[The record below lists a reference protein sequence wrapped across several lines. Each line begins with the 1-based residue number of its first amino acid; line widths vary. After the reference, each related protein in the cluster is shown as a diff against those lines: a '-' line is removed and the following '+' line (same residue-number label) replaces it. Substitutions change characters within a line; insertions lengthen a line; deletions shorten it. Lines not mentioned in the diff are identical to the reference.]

1 MTNITLTPG
10 TPFDGGFFAG
20 VFTIGTDRYGLIVS
34 PKARGDLP
42 NQPWGEYGQDI
53 PKALSCNDGRAN
65 TYAMAEAGCTLAKT
79 ILALDIDGHTDWYL
93 PSRDELELIYRH
105 LKPTDQENYCSFRD
119 GDNASSVPPGYPY
132 TEASPAQTTAEA
144 FRAGG
149 EQALESSWYWA
160 STQYSPDGAWVQY
173 FDVGLQDGD
182 RKDGTYRARAVR
194 RFLID

>member
-10 TPFDGGFFAG
+10 AAHQGGLFAG
-20 VFTIGTDRYGLIVS
+20 VFTLGSDRYGLIVS
-34 PKARGDLP
+34 PKALGDLP

-53 PKALSCNDGRAN
+53 PNARSCNDGRAN
-65 TYAMAEAGCTLAKT
+65 TKAMAVAGSAIAKT
-79 ILALDIDGHTDWYL
+79 ILALDIGGHNDWYL

-105 LKPTDQENYCSFRD
+105 LKPTEAENYCSFRD

-132 TEASPAQTTAEA
+132 TEASPAQTNAAA
-144 FRAGG
+144 FQVGG

-160 STQYSPDGAWVQY
+160 STQYSPYDAWIQHFDDGQCS
-173 FDVGLQDGD
+173 GH
-182 RKDGTYRARAVR
+182 KDTTYRARAVR

>member
-1 MTNITLTPG
+1 MANITLTPG

-20 VFTIGTDRYGLIVS
+20 VFTLGTDRYGLIVS

-53 PKALSCNDGRAN
+53 PNARSCNDGRAN
-65 TYAMAEAGCTLAKT
+65 TSAMAEAGCTLAKS

-105 LKPTDQENYCSFRD
+105 LKPTEAENYCTFRD
-119 GDNASSVPPGYPY
+119 GDNPSSVPPGYPY
-132 TEASPAQTTAEA
+132 TEESPTQTSAAA
-144 FRAGG
+144 FQEGG

-160 STQYSPDGAWVQY
+160 SAQYSPNLAWIQH
-173 FDVGLQDGD
+173 FGGGLQGNGP
-182 RKDGTYRARAVR
+182 KGLTYRARAVR